1 MKEEMD
7 NVFQLT
13 VCPKCG
19 KPYRGA
25 PTISRDSTQLICP
38 DCGTREALERGSN
51 LLVGDGGIPG
61 LTIAMEG
68 LGLSQEE
75 QDHILGNIHRY
86 QEEQE

>member
-1 MKEEMD
+1 MKENRD

-38 DCGTREALERGSN
+38 DCGTREALE
-51 LLVGDGGIPG
+51 
-61 LTIAMEG
+61 G

-75 QDHILGNIHRY
+75 QDHIDRKSVV
-86 QEEQE
+86 

>member
-1 MKEEMD
+1 MKENRD

-38 DCGTREALERGSN
+38 DCGTREALE
-51 LLVGDGGIPG
+51 
-61 LTIAMEG
+61 G

>member
-38 DCGTREALERGSN
+38 DCGTREALE
-51 LLVGDGGIPG
+51 
-61 LTIAMEG
+61 G

-75 QDHILGNIHRY
+75 Q
-86 QEEQE
+86 E

>member
-25 PTISRDSTQLICP
+25 PAISRDSTQLICP
-38 DCGTREALERGSN
+38 DGGTREAL
-51 LLVGDGGIPG
+51 
-61 LTIAMEG
+61 TG